1 MPVPPAFLACPECG
15 SAALEFRTDLSP
27 APAPF
32 DSEQGLSCKGCER
45 VYPHVDGVWVM
56 WSDTLRRLQF
66 EGVDDLEAL
75 ADEAERVKRANIA
88 IYDQVS
94 DSYGEHNDGSRS
106 YSDTVLFL
114 RALAESDASSDPKA
128 GFGRILVDVGCATG
142 NSMQI
147 GTSGFD
153 AVVGVDI
160 SLANLRHVAEKGFV
174 AVLADAAALPFAKG
188 SIDIVTIY
196 AALHHLPDPE
206 VFASSAHRALKP
218 GGALL
223 IGCEPSHNAMN
234 HRFLGKLV
242 WEGRKPVYRA
252 LSKVSS
258 RFYLHTDTQTQRLN
272 DLAEHQRT
280 HGGFTPAS
288 LEGLLQSAGFDRSN
302 VFYDLDHRDRQR
314 FRAPGWKMAVLKGL
328 SLQNPVRIH
337 NTANLSAVGV
347 KAPESRARGD

>member
-1 MPVPPAFLACPECG
+1 MPTSPAFLACPECG
-15 SAALEFRTDLSP
+15 SEDLNFRTDLEP
-27 APAPF
+27 APSPF
-32 DSEQGLSCKGCER
+32 NSTVGLSCGACSR
-45 VYPHVDGVWVM
+45 TYPYVDGVWVM
-56 WSDTLRRLQF
+56 WSDTLKRLQF
-66 EGVDDLEAL
+66 EGLDEV
-75 ADEAERVKRANIA
+75 ADEAEKVKRANIA

-94 DSYGEHNDGSRS
+94 DSYGEHNDGSRP

-114 RALAESDASSDPKA
+114 RALAESDATSDPNA
-128 GFGRILVDVGCATG
+128 GEGRILVDVGCATG
-142 NSMQI
+142 NSMEI
-147 GTSGFD
+147 GTAGFD
-153 AVVGVDI
+153 SVVGVDI
-160 SLANLRHVAEKGFV
+160 SLANLRHVAQKGFI
-174 AVLADAAALPFAKG
+174 AILADAAALPFKPN

-196 AALHHLPDPE
+196 AALHHLPDPD
-206 VFASSAHRALKP
+206 VFATSAHEALKP

-223 IGCEPSHNAMN
+223 VGCEPSHNAMN

-258 RFYLHTDTQTQRLN
+258 RFYLHTDTETQRLN

-288 LEGLLQSAGFDRSN
+288 LEGLLEDAGFTKRS

-314 FRAPGWKMAVLKGL
+314 FRAPGWKLAVLKSL
-328 SLQNPVRIH
+328 SLQNPVRLH

-347 KAPESRARGD
+347 KAPVPGARDD